1 MTTSH
6 TPGPWYWDGNICD
19 YDPENETPWLVQEP
33 WHFKES
39 QAILTG
45 YIKCK
50 SEANARLIA
59 AAPELL
65 AVLQAIAKTD
75 FLPGAWNPEYERIAV
90 AARAAIAKATS

>member
-1 MTTSH
+1 MTTAH
-6 TPGPWYWDGNICD
+6 THGPWQVSGNKIQCA
-19 YDPENETPWLVQEP
+19 YPAMYPVASINSHAT
-33 WHFKES
+33 
-39 QAILTG
+39 
-45 YIKCK
+45 
-50 SEANARLIA
+50 SEGKANARLIA